1 MSGVHTAVKEATE
14 VWEKLKKTVKQQCP
28 QISSEIEVMVKTRF
42 ALIDDAV
49 AEADYDHND
58 VHTARIKLKRLEA
71 TIEALKKRLEDYGL
85 DSATGEKTTQEQGGN
100 GEAGSGVHL
109 AQRTAAKR
117 RDGEGAVQSQA
128 ISFEYSQKESQNGEQ
143 EKAKNEP
150 PAKTPKRDSNN
161 VLWSGSPMLK

>member
-1 MSGVHTAVKEATE
+1 
-14 VWEKLKKTVKQQCP
+14 
-28 QISSEIEVMVKTRF
+28 MVKTRF

-150 PAKTPKRDSNN
+150 PAKTPKRDSRKRAVEWLSN
-161 VLWSGSPMLK
+161 VEMMADGAAPVEIVSTQVSQSKV